1 MGYNYDDTPD
11 GGEHRSNNYRR
22 GQRQNFDGN
31 NNRNGGWNKG
41 EEAQIKRNFYMNDL
55 FMTGVV
61 SRIFVRPK
69 PEHRT
74 PTIIFVIN
82 QRARSKDGNEYSKS
96 FTISYF
102 GGGALNF
109 SKCVDVGDMVFV
121 HGRIVSQ
128 QVRDG
133 SLNKQGKP
141 IYTNEINAVEC
152 AIIPTDNRD
161 VAASDDEINDVDRYS
176 QNTQDASYEDFR
188 RDQQQNNKNAGNQ
201 MDSGEGDVP
210 F

>member
-1 MGYNYDDTPD
+1 MSYNYDDTPD

-31 NNRNGGWNKG
+31 SNRNGGWSKG

-55 FMTGVV
+55 FMTGEVT
-61 SRIFVRPK
+61 RIFVRPK

-102 GGGALNF
+102 GGDALNF

-176 QNTQDASYEDFR
+176 QNTKDASYDDFR